1 MYLSTI
7 ASSHRTK
14 SAIPFT
20 HGGTTEMEIHNTSG
34 PEITQMEYTPV
45 SAE

>member
-20 HGGTTEMEIHNTSG
+20 PGGTTEMEIHNISG
-34 PEITQMEYTPV
+34 PETQMECTPV

>member
-7 ASSHRTK
+7 ASTHPTN
-14 SAIPFT
+14 SAILCTP
-20 HGGTTEMEIHNTSG
+20 GGTTEMEIHNTSG
-34 PEITQMEYTPV
+34 QEITKVEFTPV